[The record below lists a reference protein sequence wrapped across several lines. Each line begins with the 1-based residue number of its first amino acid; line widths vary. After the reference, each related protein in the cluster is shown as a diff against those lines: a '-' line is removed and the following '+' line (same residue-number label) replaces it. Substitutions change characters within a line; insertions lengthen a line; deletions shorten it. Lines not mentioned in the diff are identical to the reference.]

1 MNQPV
6 DSLDGLIRL
15 RIDLAYDGTDFAGW
29 AKQPKLRTVQGDL
42 IKALE
47 VIFGTDPDDFG
58 MRVAGRTDAGVHARH
73 QVAHIDLSPA
83 QIKRLGRHAS
93 HEAREAKLMGRINSI
108 LDPDVRVHGVSLAPA
123 GFDARFS
130 ASHRRYRYRIS
141 DGLSVKD
148 PVDFRYVLW
157 TRKPLNLQDMQL
169 AASKLKGLHDFASFC
184 KPRPFSTTIRELR
197 EVTVTRNE
205 QINHLVEI
213 ELEADAFCHNMVR
226 AIVGA
231 LIAVGEGRAT
241 PTEIAAILAKKNRV
255 GSFKVV
261 SPHGLTLIE
270 IGYVPEADMA
280 AQAERTKDLRTLEDD
295 SQK

>member
-6 DSLDGLIRL
+6 DSVDGLIRL
-15 RIDLAYDGTDFAGW
+15 RLDLAYDGTDFAGW
-29 AKQPKLRTVQGDL
+29 AKQPELRTVQGEL
-42 IKALE
+42 LAALE
-47 VIFGTDPDDFG
+47 VIFGASPDDFG

-73 QVAHIDLSPA
+73 QVAHIDLTPA

-108 LDPDVRVHGVSLAPA
+108 LDPDVRIHGVSLAPA

-130 ASHRRYRYRIS
+130 AAHRRYRYRIS

-157 TRKPLNLQDMQL
+157 TRKPLNIDAMQL
-169 AASKLKGLHDFASFC
+169 AASKLRGLHDFASFC

-197 EVTVTRNE
+197 EVTVTRN
-205 QINHLVEI
+205 QHINKLVEI

-241 PTEIAAILAKKNRV
+241 PEEISVLLAKRNRV

-261 SPHGLTLIE
+261 APHGLTLIE
-270 IGYVPEADMA
+270 IGYVADEEMA
-280 AQAERTKDLRTLEDD
+280 AQAARTKDMRTLEDD